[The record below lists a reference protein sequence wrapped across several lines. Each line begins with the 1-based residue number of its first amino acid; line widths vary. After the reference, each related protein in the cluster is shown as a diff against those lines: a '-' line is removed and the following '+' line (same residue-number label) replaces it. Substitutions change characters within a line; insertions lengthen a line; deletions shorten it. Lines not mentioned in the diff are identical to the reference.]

1 MIVGLKYAPEK
12 EITGLFSVHLP
23 HRSLFAVDA
32 YMNVSVP
39 EFNSCTLSVK
49 VNEKATKDYMVSRR
63 IYEYIGQLYLM
74 YSFISDIY
82 QWFVVHGTFHSTEG

>member
-1 MIVGLKYAPEK
+1 MFNRHEERRKNGTEHNVILGLRYAPEK

-49 VNEKATKDYMVSRR
+49 VNEKATKDYMVNGR
-63 IYEYIGQLYLM
+63 IYIL
-74 YSFISDIY
+74 I
-82 QWFVVHGTFHSTEG
+82 